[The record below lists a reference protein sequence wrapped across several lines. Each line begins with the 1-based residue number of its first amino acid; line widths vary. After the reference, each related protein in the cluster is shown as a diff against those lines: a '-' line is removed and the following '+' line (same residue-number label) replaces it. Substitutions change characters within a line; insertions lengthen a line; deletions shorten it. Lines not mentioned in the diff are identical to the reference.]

1 MTRNGID
8 VSYHQN
14 KKGNIDWKK
23 VKESG
28 IEYAIIRAGYGK
40 NTVDEYFIE
49 NIVSA
54 HTAGIKVGVY
64 WFIYALNEADAIENA
79 KRCIDTIAL
88 YKDIIELKVWCDY
101 EYDSDNYS
109 IKNDVIQTKE
119 SRTRIVKAF
128 LHTLEEY
135 GYDVGLYA
143 NPDYLK
149 NKFLDLSE
157 YPLWLAYYT
166 NNESEAKKYNPM
178 IWQYSS
184 KGSVPGIK
192 GNVDIN
198 HFYAV
203 DEEKPIKLEPIF
215 DKIVVY
221 AYSKSKDGQTK
232 LSDNFK
238 VSEFACKDGS
248 DVIFIA
254 PDLVDVLQKIRN
266 HFGKPVNINSG
277 FRTDSYNK
285 RKDVGGATYS
295 QHLYGTAA
303 DIRINGVAPKNVAS
317 YAESLLSGTGGI
329 GIYKNFVHIDVRKN
343 KSRWNG

>member
-8 VSYHQN
+8 VSYHQ
-14 KKGNIDWKK
+14 GVIDWKQ
-23 VKESG
+23 VKQAG
-28 IEYAIIRAGYGK
+28 VEYAIIRAGYGK
-40 NTVDEYFIE
+40 NTVDKKFIE
-49 NIVSA
+49 NIVGANTS
-54 HTAGIKVGVY
+54 GLKIGVY
-64 WFIYALNEADAIENA
+64 WFLYALNESDAVENA

-88 YKDIIELKVWCDY
+88 YKDVITLKVWCDY

-109 IKNDVIQTKE
+109 IKNDVVQTKE

-135 GYDVGLYA
+135 GYDVGVYA

-149 NKFLDLSE
+149 TKFLDLSE
-157 YPLWLAYYT
+157 YPLWLARYS
-166 NNESEAKKYNPM
+166 SEKGNYEPFM
-178 IWQYSS
+178 WQYSS

-192 GNVDIN
+192 GNVDMN
-198 HFYAV
+198 YLYAV
-203 DEEKPIKLEPIF
+203 DEEKPIEPEPIS

-221 AYSKSKDGQTK
+221 AYSKSKEGQTK
-232 LSDNFK
+232 LSNNFK

-254 PDLVDVLQKIRN
+254 PELVNVLQKIRD
-266 HFGKPVNINSG
+266 HFGKPVNINSAY
-277 FRTDSYNK
+277 RTPTYNAK
-285 RKDVGGATYS
+285 VDGATHS

-303 DIRINGVAPKNVAS
+303 DIRITGVAPKDVAA
-317 YAESLLSGTGGI
+317 YAESILSGTGGI
-329 GIYKNFVHIDVRKN
+329 GIYNNFVHVDVRRN

>member
-1 MTRNGID
+1 MIKNGVD
-8 VSYHQN
+8 VSYHQ
-14 KKGNIDWKK
+14 GVIDWKQ
-23 VKESG
+23 VKQSG
-28 IEYAIIRAGYGK
+28 VEFVIIRAGYGK
-40 NTVDEYFIE
+40 NTVDKKFIE
-49 NIVSA
+49 NIVGA
-54 HTAGIKVGVY
+54 NTAGIKIGVY
-64 WFIYALNEADAIENA
+64 WFIYALNESDAIENA

-109 IKNDVIQTKE
+109 IKNDVVQTKE
-119 SRTRIVKAF
+119 SRTLIVKTF
-128 LHTLEEY
+128 LHTLKEY
-135 GYDVGLYA
+135 GYDVGVYA
-143 NPDYLK
+143 NPDYLN

-166 NNESEAKKYNPM
+166 DEESKATRYNPFM
-178 IWQYSS
+178 WQYSS

-192 GNVDIN
+192 GNVDMN
-198 HFYAV
+198 YLYAV
-203 DEEKPIKLEPIF
+203 DEEKPIEPEPIS

-221 AYSKSKDGQTK
+221 AYSKSKEGQTK
-232 LSDNFK
+232 LSNNFK

-254 PDLVDVLQKIRN
+254 PELVNVLQKIRD
-266 HFGKPVNINSG
+266 HFGKPVNINSAY
-277 FRTDSYNK
+277 RTPTYNAK
-285 RKDVGGATYS
+285 VNGATHS

-303 DIRINGVAPKNVAS
+303 DIRINGVAPKDVAT

-329 GIYKNFVHIDVRKN
+329 GIYKNFVHVDVRRN

>member
-1 MTRNGID
+1 MEKMGID
-8 VSYHQN
+8 VSYHQ
-14 KKGNIDWKK
+14 GVIDWKK
-23 VKESG
+23 VKDSG
-28 IEYAIIRAGYGK
+28 VEFAIIRAGYGK
-40 NTVDEYFIE
+40 NTVDKKFIE
-49 NIVSA
+49 NIVGANTS
-54 HTAGIKVGVY
+54 GLKIGVY
-64 WFIYALNEADAIENA
+64 WFLYALNESDAVENA

-88 YKDIIELKVWCDY
+88 YKDVITLKVWCDY

-109 IKNDVIQTKE
+109 IKNDVVQTKE

-135 GYDVGLYA
+135 GYDVGVYA
-143 NPDYLK
+143 NPDYLN

-157 YPLWLAYYT
+157 YPLWLARYSSDKGNY
-166 NNESEAKKYNPM
+166 EPFM
-178 IWQYSS
+178 WQYSS

-192 GNVDIN
+192 GNVDMN
-198 HFYAV
+198 YLYAV
-203 DEEKPIKLEPIF
+203 DEEKPIEPKPIS

-232 LSDNFK
+232 LSNNFK

-254 PDLVDVLQKIRN
+254 PELVDVLQKIRD

-277 FRTDSYNK
+277 YRTNFHNN
-285 RKDVGGATYS
+285 RIGGAKQS

-303 DIRINGVAPKNVAS
+303 DIYISGVSPEDIAAYS
-317 YAESLLSGTGGI
+317 ETLLSGTGGI
-329 GIYKNFVHIDVRKN
+329 GIYKNFVHVDVRRN
-343 KSRWNG
+343 KSRWNE